1 MKTTTSLGAGLISTK
16 GMAAPTA
23 DSLKLK
29 NETPVLVNQDLT
41 QTQRRTT
48 VTVKLNDTDY
58 QSLKMFSC
66 AKRKSNQD
74 IIVDSL
80 KEYIAKHNAEMLKC

>member
-1 MKTTTSLGAGLISTK
+1 MRTTASLGAGLIATK

-29 NETPVLVNQDLT
+29 NESTILVNQNVT

-58 QSLKMFSC
+58 QNLKMFSC

-74 IIVDSL
+74 IIVDAL
-80 KEYIAKHNAEMLKC
+80 KEYISKHNAEMLKC